1 MTHTNLTIRFNHLQ
15 PTTFRPTGTTS
26 FALRAELVLEGAVTT
41 FAGTETSASASPS
54 AAQAGLDPA
63 QLAAAGVA

>member
-41 FAGTETSASASPS
+41 FAGTETSASA
-54 AAQAGLDPA
+54 AQAGLDPA
-63 QLAAAGVA
+63 QLAGAGVA